1 MAIWDRNKVLPS
13 ALNSGNEYV
22 EGDFPTEETLN
33 AANNN
38 AFYAVDYA
46 EALGDTP
53 DTSQV
58 GNIGTPTVTLI
69 DNVKTIDGTPKTFKK
84 FKFANLK
91 GEKGDAGIN
100 DALVVQELGTSTD
113 NTISQK
119 IITDNLALKQDKTD
133 SLTAYTAINDADY
146 VPFYDTS
153 ETAHRKSLWSNI
165 KSVLK
170 TYFDALYTTALV
182 KMTGYSKAG
191 SIASIA
197 TTDTI
202 NQAIGKL
209 EYGYESKASKVMFT
223 SLTIT
228 NKWTGDSA
236 PYTQDVTVTGM
247 TADDEPHIMPVYST
261 TLSTAQAQEIAYG
274 MISKAVSGTN
284 KITFTCNFSKP
295 ATAIPIE
302 VEVIR

>member
-1 MAIWDRNKVLPS
+1 
-13 ALNSGNEYV
+13 
-22 EGDFPTEETLN
+22 
-33 AANNN
+33 
-38 AFYAVDYA
+38 
-46 EALGDTP
+46 
-53 DTSQV
+53 
-58 GNIGTPTVTLI
+58 
-69 DNVKTIDGTPKTFKK
+69 
-84 FKFANLK
+84 
-91 GEKGDAGIN
+91 
-100 DALVVQELGTSTD
+100 
-113 NTISQK
+113 
-119 IITDNLALKQDKTD
+119 LKQDKTD

-182 KMTGYSKAG
+182 KMTGYSKAD
-191 SIASIA
+191 SVASIA

-228 NKWTGDSA
+228 DTWTGSSA

-247 TADDEPHIMPVYST
+247 TADDEPHIMPVYSA

-274 MISKAVSGTN
+274 MISKAVSGAN

>member
-1 MAIWDRNKVLPS
+1 MAIWDRNKVAPS

-38 AFYAVDYA
+38 AFYSVDFT
-46 EALGDTP
+46 EALADAP
-53 DTSQV
+53 DNTEA

-100 DALVVQELGTSTD
+100 DALVVQELGTSTE

-119 IITDNLALKQDKTD
+119 IITDNLALKQE
-133 SLTAYTAINDADY
+133 LTKDMSAYTAIDDADY

-153 ETAHRKSLWSNI
+153 ETANRKSLWSNI
-165 KSVLK
+165 KTVLK
-170 TYFDALYTTALV
+170 AYFDALYTTALV
-182 KMTGYSKAG
+182 KMTSYSKAG
-191 SIASIA
+191 SVASIA

-228 NKWTGDSA
+228 ATWTGTSA

-247 TADDEPHIMPVYST
+247 TANDEPHIMPVYST
-261 TLSTAQAQEIAYG
+261 TLATAQAQEIAYG

-295 ATAIPIE
+295 TTAIPIE

>member
-1 MAIWDRNKVLPS
+1 MAIWDRNKVAPS
-13 ALNSGNEYV
+13 ALNGGNEYV

-38 AFYAVDYA
+38 AFYSVDFT
-46 EALGDTP
+46 EALADAP
-53 DTSQV
+53 DNTEA

-69 DNVKTIDGTPKTFKK
+69 DNVKTIDGVSKTFKK

-100 DALVVQELGTSTD
+100 DALVVQELGTSTE

-170 TYFDALYTTALV
+170 TYFDALYTPALV

-228 NKWTGDSA
+228 DTWTGASA

-295 ATAIPIE
+295 TTAIPIE

>member
-38 AFYAVDYA
+38 AFYSVDFT
-46 EALGDTP
+46 EALADAP
-53 DTSQV
+53 DNTEA
-58 GNIGTPTVTLI
+58 GNIGTPIVTLI
-69 DNVKTIDGTPKTFKK
+69 DNVKTIDGVSKTFKK

-100 DALVVQELGTSTD
+100 DALVVQKLGTSTE

-228 NKWTGDSA
+228 DTWTGASA

-295 ATAIPIE
+295 TTAIPIE